1 MFRTLAST
9 LALCAATALAQAP
22 NADPPVPSVPATTP
36 VSPQGS
42 APPPA
47 NAQNTIRAVARL
59 VVLDAVVVDAKNV
72 PVNDIPRSQFR
83 ITEDGAP
90 QTMLNFA
97 APGTFAAPADADIHS
112 TADLDR
118 LAPRAPVNI
127 VLLDEF
133 NTLFEDMAFARYSLA
148 KWLKSQPAK
157 LDTPTMLIAVRL
169 GKFEVLQDYTED
181 KDQILEALNHHLA
194 VYPWQAQNFSWIG
207 ERYATAFSSLQRVA
221 AATAGHPGHKNMIW
235 IGRGLPNVFLRLS
248 SLDRDHVNNA
258 VQAAVNELRD
268 ARVTL
273 YTVDPAGVQLDPSR
287 YGAEAGLFDPF
298 GGNVDFNRLALA
310 TGGGALFG
318 RNDVDAEIGTSIRDG
333 VSIYTMTYRPTNNVR
348 DVSHFRQIHIT
359 VDGRPDLKVITRKGY
374 FDSRAPARFTADGAP
389 SRRMLGEIAGAE
401 TSNMVYDAVPFTA
414 TPTAD
419 TGHYD
424 LHLQART
431 LAWLRTEADKPR
443 QCKLVVTVSVFDKKD
458 KILKSEAKEITLT
471 AKASAPQSGPIDS
484 PVTLP
489 WALPVV
495 EKAVRA
501 RVVVRVVATGRM
513 GTTDLD
519 LLHPAAPTS
528 AVSTPPQG
536 VGSVPAS
543 SPQP

>member
-1 MFRTLAST
+1 MLRRLVSV
-9 LALCAATALAQAP
+9 LSLCA
-22 NADPPVPSVPATTP
+22 
-36 VSPQGS
+36 VSAFTQV
-42 APPPA
+42 PPA
-47 NAQNTIRAVARL
+47 GQSAAMPMPAASQEAAPAAATAQNTIHAVARL
-59 VVLDAVVVDAKNV
+59 VVLDAVVVDPKGV
-72 PVNDIPRSQFR
+72 PVDNIERSQFR
-83 ITEDGAP
+83 ITEDDAP
-90 QTMLNFA
+90 QTLLNFA
-97 APGTFAAPADADIHS
+97 APGAYTVPADAEIHS

-148 KWLKSQPAK
+148 KWLKAQPAK
-157 LDTPTMLIAVRL
+157 LGTPTMLIAVRL

-207 ERYATAFSSLQRVA
+207 ERYATAFATLQRVA

-235 IGRGLPNVFLRLS
+235 IGRGLPSVFFRLT

-273 YTVDPAGVQLDPSR
+273 YTVDPAGVQVDPSR
-287 YGAEAGLFDPF
+287 YGEEAGLFNPF

-310 TGGGALFG
+310 TGGRALYG

-333 VSIYTMTYRPTNNVR
+333 SSLYTMTYRPTNSVR
-348 DVSHFRQIHIT
+348 DVSHFRQIRVT

-374 FDSRAPARFTADGAP
+374 FDSRAPARLTADGAP
-389 SRRMLGEIAGAE
+389 SRRMMGEIAGAE

-419 TGHYD
+419 AARYD

-431 LAWLRTEADKPR
+431 LAWRRTDADTPR
-443 QCKLVVTVSVFDKKD
+443 ECKLVITASVFDKKD

-471 AKASAPQSGPIDS
+471 AKATAPQSGPIDS

-489 WALPVV
+489 WTLPVV
-495 EKAVRA
+495 DKGVRA
-501 RVVVRVVATGRM
+501 RIVVRVLATGRM
-513 GTTDLD
+513 GTADVD
-519 LLHPAAPTS
+519 LLHPGAPVAAASAPLAGSGPTS
-528 AVSTPPQG
+528 AG
-536 VGSVPAS
+536 N
-543 SPQP
+543 PQP